1 MRITSGRLRGL
12 RLKAPKGADIRPMMD
27 RVRKAL
33 FDVLGE
39 KVEGARV
46 LDLFCGTGALGIEA
60 LSRGAGEVVFV
71 DQSPQ
76 ALALVRENLRRA
88 KIEEG
93 ARIKRL
99 TLPRDLSRL
108 EKEGPF
114 DLVFVTPPYGRGLAA
129 KTLPQLPKLVAPGGL
144 VVVEERAEEE
154 VPCPE
159 GLELLKEKTYGATRL
174 FFFRRPELDQ
184 GA

>member
-12 RLKAPKGADIRPMMD
+12 RLKTPKGADIRPMMD

-39 KVEGARV
+39 RVKGARV

-60 LSRGAGEVVFV
+60 LSRGAQEVVFV
-71 DQSPQ
+71 DQSPK
-76 ALALVRENLRRA
+76 ALALVKENLRRA

-93 ARIKRL
+93 VQIKRL
-99 TLPRDLSRL
+99 TLPRELSRL
-108 EKEGPF
+108 KEEGPF

-129 KTLPQLPKLVAPGGL
+129 KTLPFLSELISPGGV

-154 VPCPE
+154 VPYPQ
-159 GLELLKEKTYGATRL
+159 GLKPFKEKIYGATRL
-174 FFFRRPELDQ
+174 LFFFRED
-184 GA
+184 A

>member
-12 RLKAPKGADIRPMMD
+12 RLKTPKGADIRPMMD

-39 KVEGARV
+39 RVKGARV

-60 LSRGAGEVVFV
+60 LSRGAQEVVFV
-71 DQSPQ
+71 DQSPK
-76 ALALVRENLRRA
+76 ALALVKENLRRA

-93 ARIKRL
+93 AQIKRL
-99 TLPRDLSRL
+99 TLPRELSRL
-108 EKEGPF
+108 KEEGPF

-129 KTLPQLPKLVAPGGL
+129 KTLPFLLELITPRGV

-154 VPCPE
+154 VPYPQ
-159 GLELLKEKTYGATRL
+159 GLKPFKEKTYGATRL
-174 FFFRRPELDQ
+174 LFFFRED
-184 GA
+184 A